1 MTKPAPPNQ
10 ADAAGSDEPRFADGS
25 TLPSLDNLESL
36 IAQAHQRAHDLAQ
49 SDPAAASM
57 WSLRANSLMAM
68 RKRLRL
74 LNARSGALLR
84 RAAQEREAAHKR
96 DRMIAIGRLVVVA
109 LLVITAFLMEYW
121 G

>member
-1 MTKPAPPNQ
+1 M
-10 ADAAGSDEPRFADGS
+10 
-25 TLPSLDNLESL
+25 DNLEAL
-36 IAQAHQRAHDLAQ
+36 IAQAHQRAHELAQ

-57 WSLRANSLMAM
+57 WALRANSLMAM

-84 RAAQEREAAHKR
+84 RVADERAVTER
-96 DRMIAIGRLVVVA
+96 RERVIAIGRLVIVA
-109 LLVITAFLMEYW
+109 ALVIAALLMEYL